1 MTGLIAGYAM
11 PAQMSSHQGT
21 VRRAGFELEFAGLE
35 FREAVRVLEQV
46 YQTRAEVR
54 TEAEAVLQA
63 PGLGKFKVEVDSELA
78 KQLAKARAQAR
89 SGGGGQ
95 DDPLA
100 QWLVNLTTE
109 LVPVEVVC
117 PPVSFARLPQLD
129 AMVRALRSAGA
140 EGTAESVVYAFGVH
154 INPELPA
161 LDAAT
166 ISRYLKAYVVSQ
178 DWLIRRHRVD
188 MTRRFM
194 PYIDIYPSAYCRR
207 VVEYGDDIRLETL
220 LDDYLEYNATR
231 NRALDLLPLF
241 TELDAERVRQA
252 VTDSRIN
259 PRPTFHYRLPNCE
272 IERGDWGLAES
283 WNIWCVIESL
293 AADSELL
300 NRTAAEYLQ
309 HASQLIT
316 FTRAPWHRA
325 LDRILADLV
334 SV

>member
-1 MTGLIAGYAM
+1 MTGLFAGYAM
-11 PAQMSSHQGT
+11 PARMSSYRGT
-21 VRRAGFELEFAGLE
+21 VRRVGFELEFAGLE
-35 FREAVRVLEQV
+35 FRETVRVLEQV
-46 YQTRAEVR
+46 YQTSAQVK

-63 PGLGKFKVEVDSELA
+63 PGLGKFVVEVDSELA

-89 SGGGGQ
+89 SGDSAE

-117 PPVSFARLPQLD
+117 PPVSLERLPQLD

-188 MTRRFM
+188 MTRRLM
-194 PYIDIYPSAYCRR
+194 PYIDVYPGSYSRR
-207 VVEYGDDIRLETL
+207 VVEYGDDVSLETL
-220 LDDYLEYNATR
+220 MDDYLQYNATR

-241 TELDAERVRQA
+241 TELDAERVRRA
-252 VTDSRIN
+252 VIDSRIN

-283 WNIWCVIESL
+283 WNIWCVVETL
-293 AADSELL
+293 AADNELL
-300 NRTAAEYLQ
+300 DSVAAEYLQ
-309 HASQLIT
+309 HTSQLIP
-316 FTRAPWHRA
+316 FARAPWHRA